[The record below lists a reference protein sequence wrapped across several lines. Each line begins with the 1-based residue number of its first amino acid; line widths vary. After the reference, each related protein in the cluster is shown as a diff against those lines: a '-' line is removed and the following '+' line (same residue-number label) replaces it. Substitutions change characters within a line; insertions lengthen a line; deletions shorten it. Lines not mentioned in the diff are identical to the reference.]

1 MNRERL
7 VELMR
12 QHDVSVV
19 VGATPPNVCYLTG
32 HVGWAQH
39 VYQSLPCIATFTD
52 DGSEGTDLVVPRSET
67 PYHRRARAPRSGL
80 RATAAEPACSRPN
93 RTWCSPRRRTGS
105 RRSSRAVPRT
115 HARRR
120 LAATGVGR
128 GVRSGRIVVDDTN
141 VVPDL
146 IARMSEALP
155 DAEVVAGGG
164 LFLMARLVKT
174 PSEILALRR
183 AAEVNDGALQH
194 AMAAIGAGV
203 TEAAIA
209 AIWRREIA
217 GVGAKPLWFHLGT
230 GRRSAYVFPPGERA
244 FEPGDLFMLD
254 AGLVYEGVLS
264 DMGHCGTIGEPTEQA
279 RDEFGACKT
288 AFEEAESAVAAGVMT
303 SEIFHRLSN
312 GLAGS
317 VLDAVKLRSPDTRSA
332 TRRGSS
338 RSSSGR
344 PHPSIN
350 PSCRRR
356 RTSRCRP
363 DRRSTSRSRSVASV
377 GAATRSRRRSSSRRA
392 DTTRSS
398 TNGQRCSCD
407 DVTPQMDEQ
416 RGAALSRL
424 RVVELANFLAGP
436 FAGMCL
442 GDFGADVVKVERP
455 RTGDECR
462 LWGNNRD
469 GVGLYF
475 KVLNRNKRSV
485 TADLHTALG
494 QEIVRRLAREPTCS
508 SRTSD
513 PEPSNAGASGT
524 TRCRRSTL
532 G

>member
-1 MNRERL
+1 MRDGARFRVRCEHARLRGFGGILCIHPSQVAVANDVFAPMPEEVERARAIVDAFDRAEQAGSASITVDDAFVDYPIAEAARRVLERHELIEQFAADTGPTDRRSTMNRERL

-12 QHDVSVV
+12 EHDVSVV

-67 PYHRRARAPRSGL
+67 PYHAACPSTAERVAGYGGRAGL
-80 RATAAEPACSRPN
+80 LEAEPNLLLTEEEDRFEALQQSCAEN
-93 RTWCSPRRRTGS
+93 RTPVD
-105 RRSSRAVPRT
+105 ALL
-115 HARRR
+115 R
-120 LAATGVGR
+120 LVSER
-128 GVRSGRIVVDDTN
+128 GVRAGRIVVDDAN
-141 VVPDL
+141 VIPDL
-146 IARMSEALP
+146 IERLSEALP

-183 AAEVNDGALQH
+183 AAEVNDGALQL
-194 AMAAIGAGV
+194 AMAAIGVGV

-288 AFEEAESAVAAGVMT
+288 AFEEAESAVEAGVMT

-317 VLDAVKLRSPDTRSA
+317 VLDAVKL
-332 TRRGSS
+332 
-338 RSSSGR
+338 
-344 PHPSIN
+344 
-350 PSCRRR
+350 
-356 RTSRCRP
+356 
-363 DRRSTSRSRSVASV
+363 
-377 GAATRSRRRSSSRRA
+377 
-392 DTTRSS
+392 
-398 TNGQRCSCD
+398 
-407 DVTPQMDEQ
+407 
-416 RGAALSRL
+416 
-424 RVVELANFLAGP
+424 P
-436 FAGMCL
+436 FAGHTIGYEAREFPFVL
-442 GDFGADVVKVERP
+442 GPATPVDQPFLPPTSDVPLPAGSTINVEIPLGRLGWGGYQIEKTFVVKEGGYD
-455 RTGDECR
+455 T
-462 LWGNNRD
+462 
-469 GVGLYF
+469 
-475 KVLNRNKRSV
+475 
-485 TADLHTALG
+485 
-494 QEIVRRLAREPTCS
+494 IVDQRAEMLVR
-508 SRTSD
+508 
-513 PEPSNAGASGT
+513 
-524 TRCRRSTL
+524 
-532 G
+532 